1 MAHIE
6 EIDLTGTHRLIPE
19 EYSNEQVVLET
30 LGLPESVLSDLN
42 ELAGA
47 TSEWK
52 RAEAGRSAGLGPH
65 ELVFGVPEASIVNA
79 AFTHPSPNGAR
90 FSSAKRGAWY
100 AGLKFETSVAEVAF
114 HRRRFLQ
121 NVRNEKFHGRHAF
134 SYVDFL
140 ADFRGKFHHLDPD
153 EQRSCSQAEPIP
165 ACYRAPQQLAERL
178 LFEGSLGIVYR
189 SVRHPSGTCIAC
201 FRPALVLNP
210 RRDARC
216 RIALDTRSDSVTVS
230 AHSTAAP
237 V

>member
-1 MAHIE
+1 LAHLE
-6 EIDLTGTHRLIPE
+6 EIDFTGTHRLIPE
-19 EYSNEQVVLET
+19 KYSNEQVVLET
-30 LGLPESVLSDLN
+30 LRLPEHVLSDLN
-42 ELAGA
+42 ELDGA

-65 ELVFGVPEASIVNA
+65 ELVFGVPEAAIVNA
-79 AFTHPSPNGAR
+79 SFTHPGPEGAR

-100 AGLKFETSVAEVAF
+100 AGLKFDTSVAEVAF

-121 NVRNEKFHGRHAF
+121 NVRNEKFHGRQAF

-165 ACYRAPQQLAERL
+165 ACYRAPQRLAEKL
-178 LFEGSLGIVYR
+178 LFEGSLGIVYQ
-189 SVRHPSGTCIAC
+189 SVRHSSGTCIAC

-216 RIALDTRSDSVTVS
+216 RISLDTGSDSIEVS